1 MSGGLTGLPKEVRA
15 WKNPKGH
22 HVDKSANVIIIQNKN
37 FFSVEMDNVPVGQV
51 SNIPEAKELEDWLDE
66 FLEWIKVYEDA
77 SKRWKELH

>member
-1 MSGGLTGLPKEVRA
+1 
-15 WKNPKGH
+15 
-22 HVDKSANVIIIQNKN
+22 
-37 FFSVEMDNVPVGQV
+37 MDNVPVGQV